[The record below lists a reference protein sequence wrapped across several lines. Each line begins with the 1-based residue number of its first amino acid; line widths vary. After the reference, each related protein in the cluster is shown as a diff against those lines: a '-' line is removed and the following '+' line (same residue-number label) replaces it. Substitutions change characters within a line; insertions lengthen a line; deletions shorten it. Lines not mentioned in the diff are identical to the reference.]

1 MADLSGITELTF
13 TGLMRG
19 GYKDPIFRL
28 DGVDDLAS
36 LVEILEWL
44 SDNLGGG
51 GGSAGPYD
59 VYDDDTAAA
68 AGGVPVGG
76 IYVRS
81 AHSGFG
87 GLLAQR
93 LT

>member
-1 MADLSGITELTF
+1 MADLSGITELNF
-13 TGLMRG
+13 IGLMKG
-19 GYKDPIFRL
+19 GYKDPIFEL
-28 DGVDDLAS
+28 EGVDELAS

-44 SDNLGGG
+44 GDHGGDGGG
-51 GGSAGPYD
+51 AGPYY
-59 VYDDDTAAA
+59 VYDDDVAAA
-68 AGGVPVGG
+68 AGGVPLGG

-81 AHSGFG
+81 AASGFG